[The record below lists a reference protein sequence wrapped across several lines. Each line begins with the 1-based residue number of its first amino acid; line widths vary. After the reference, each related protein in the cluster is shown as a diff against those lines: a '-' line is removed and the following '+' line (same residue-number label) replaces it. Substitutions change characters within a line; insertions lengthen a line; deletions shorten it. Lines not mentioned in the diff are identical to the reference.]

1 MAITHAG
8 CIEKCREAK
17 DLLIPLPHPTLG
29 PIVDKVAEWGKADVA
44 DQELKQQN
52 SSSHF
57 LKKCP
62 RE

>member
-29 PIVDKVAEWGKADVA
+29 PIVDKVAE
-44 DQELKQQN
+44 QN
-52 SSSHF
+52 EERRM
-57 LKKCP
+57 LLIKN
-62 RE
+62 